1 MLVGQRVIDGFV
13 LFVYS
18 MKNFIEIEYSMN
30 DRFRSLVELR
40 QIRIFQNSLT
50 EGLDCLDVN
59 LKEKNIPI
67 CGVVNFSDPLIDECL
82 LVCLYLSQGNN
93 LPEVLSFL
101 SGRSLL
107 DPCFNHDKIFPQKIV
122 RHIDISLVV
131 KKVDKLKKFDDL
143 LFEHNSNL
151 V

>member
-1 MLVGQRVIDGFV
+1 MLIGQRIVYRFV
-13 LFVYS
+13 LFVGS
-18 MKNFIEIEYSMN
+18 MKNFIEIEYSM
-30 DRFRSLVELR
+30 DYRFRSLVELR

-50 EGLDCLDVN
+50 ESLDCLDVN

-67 CGVVNFSDPLIDECL
+67 CRVVNFSDALVDKCL
-82 LVCLYLSQGNN
+82 LICLYLSQGNN
-93 LPEVLSFL
+93 LPEVLGFL

-122 RHIDISLVV
+122 RQIDISLVI

-143 LFEHNSNL
+143 LLEHNSNL